1 MTEAR
6 PRHARSLE
14 PGQTFEFRGQLY
26 FVTGLRPHERRDGS
40 RTVLADLGSHCADC
54 GAWFAAS
61 VPATATAARIVP
73 NRRCDMH
80 KARGRRVRALHPWI
94 FD

>member
-1 MTEAR
+1 MTG
-6 PRHARSLE
+6 PRQAYSLVV
-14 PGQTFEFRGQLY
+14 GLRFEFRGQLY
-26 FVTGLRPHERRDGS
+26 VVTGLRPYERRDGS
-40 RTVLADLGSHCADC
+40 LTVLADIGSHCADC

-73 NRRCDMH
+73 NRRCDVH
-80 KARGRRVRALHPWI
+80 KARGRRVRALYPWI